1 MAIFARIHIMNLKM
15 NSHMKT
21 IYKQLPRFLF
31 IAAVAGLTCHA
42 CQDAEWDD
50 HYSAS
55 GSTATASL
63 IELLRS
69 HSEFSN
75 FMTLLE
81 QTGGDSI
88 LAYDQTFTVF
98 APTNDALAEFGATEG
113 AMTEVVKNHVA
124 RYLYGSSNLVDT
136 TYLRV
141 KMLNGKYQELTRE
154 GSEICFAGIP
164 LPSNPL
170 IATNGIIYA
179 LNKKAQYYGNL
190 WEILANG
197 TGRYDSLY
205 HYIAAFNDT
214 TTTKSAVE
222 VGENNRGQKLYF
234 HNQWMKKYGAINLE
248 DSLYTA
254 FLPTNEGWNV
264 AYAAISPYFRTFGS
278 LIEDRTPTS
287 SFNYRRSYETDTPVS
302 DSLQDIHT
310 RETIARDIL
319 FRRRPDFMTPAGDTL
334 MTTSGDTYHHPA
346 YLVEGLTPQ
355 TASNGQYYSV
365 DRLPHHADDLFLK
378 TIKIEAEKSAGRE
391 FLYATLTNRSA
402 AEGNLRDS
410 VSNMQ
415 FLEVVNTSTNNL
427 TPPQVVFNVPNVLA
441 AKYNIYAVFVP
452 AQAFDTLAVGYRQP
466 DTIVC
471 RRDTVINRIQYHAG
485 DEAVIKYPYYDA
497 DSTKV
502 CFYLSYVHEQPNS
515 SGYNMY
521 RDDKIESDPDTGEYF
536 ITKGY
541 ETTTFL
547 VARNFQFPFAN
558 YSGSAFAEKDVQ
570 AVNTKICVATNL
582 TNADKRT
589 MGYNMRIDYLILE
602 PVIE

>member
-1 MAIFARIHIMNLKM
+1 MKSSMKRISKYLYI
-15 NSHMKT
+15 
-21 IYKQLPRFLF
+21 
-31 IAAVAGLTCHA
+31 VAGAFVALHPLANTS

-50 HYSAS
+50 HYSAI
-55 GSTATASL
+55 GTTATSSL
-63 IELLRS
+63 MQQLRS
-69 HSEFSN
+69 RSEFSD
-75 FMTLLE
+75 FVTLLE

-98 APTNDALAEFGATEG
+98 APTNAALAGLKATDG
-113 AMTEVVKNHVA
+113 TLTEVVKNHVA
-124 RYLYGSSNLVDT
+124 RYIYGPSNLVDT

-154 GSEICFAGIP
+154 SGDVAFAGIP
-164 LPSNPL
+164 LSGEP
-170 IATNGIIYA
+170 ITATNGIIYA
-179 LNKKAQYYGNL
+179 LDRKAEYYGNL
-190 WEILANG
+190 WELLANG

-214 TTTKSAVE
+214 TTAKSLVE
-222 VGENNRGQKLYF
+222 VGKNSRGQTLYF
-234 HNQWMKKYGAINLE
+234 HNKWMQKYGAINLE

-254 FLPTNEGWNV
+254 FLTTNAGWNE

-287 SFNYRRSYETDTPVS
+287 SFNYRRSYEIGMPVS

-310 RETIARDIL
+310 RETIARDLL
-319 FRRRPDFMTPAGDTL
+319 FRRRPDFITPAGDTL
-334 MTTSGDTYHHPA
+334 MTTAGDTYHHPA
-346 YLVEGLTPQ
+346 YLIEGLTPQ

-365 DRLPHHADDLFLK
+365 DRLPHHAEDLFLK
-378 TIKIEAEKSAGRE
+378 PIKIEAEKSAGRE
-391 FLYATLTNRSA
+391 FLYSTLTNRNA
-402 AEGNLRDS
+402 AEGNMRDT
-410 VSNMQ
+410 VSNMN

-427 TPPQVVFNVPNVLA
+427 TPPQVVFNIPNVLA

-452 AQAFDTLAVGYRQP
+452 AQAFDTLAIGYRQP

-521 RDDKIESDPDTGEYF
+521 RDEKIDKDPDTGEFF

-541 ETTTFL
+541 EMTKFL

-558 YSGSAFAEKDVQ
+558 YTASAFADRDAQ
-570 AVNTKICVATNL
+570 TVNTKICVATNL
-582 TNADKRT
+582 TNTDKRT
-589 MGYNMRIDYLILE
+589 MGYTMRIDYLILE